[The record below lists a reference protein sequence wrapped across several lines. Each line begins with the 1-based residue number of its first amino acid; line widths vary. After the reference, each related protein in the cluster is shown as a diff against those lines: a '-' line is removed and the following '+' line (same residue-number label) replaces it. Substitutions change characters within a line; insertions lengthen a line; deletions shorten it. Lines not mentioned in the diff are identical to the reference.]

1 MKSATYDFPGRAG
14 TALRNREPATR
25 VYPAYPASTHPVAK
39 APTGTGARSRT
50 GERELG
56 ECGLG
61 ERGLGE
67 CGR

>member
-25 VYPAYPASTHPVAK
+25 VYPAYPASTRPVAK

-50 GERELG
+50 GEP
-56 ECGLG
+56 GLG
-61 ERGLGE
+61 GS
-67 CGR
+67 GR

>member
-14 TALRNREPATR
+14 NAPRNREPATR
-25 VYPAYPASTHPVAK
+25 VYPAYPASMRPVAK

-61 ERGLGE
+61 ECGLGE
-67 CGR
+67 RGR